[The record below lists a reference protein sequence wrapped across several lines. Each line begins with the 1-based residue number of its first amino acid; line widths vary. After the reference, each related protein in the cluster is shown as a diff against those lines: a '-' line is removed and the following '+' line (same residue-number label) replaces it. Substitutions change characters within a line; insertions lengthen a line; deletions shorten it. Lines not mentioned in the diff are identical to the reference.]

1 MSLYNMMF
9 GKNPLSDV
17 LLRIINLTQDD
28 CGRFRDV
35 SLTEEGNIIVYT
47 RNGGGNR
54 DCWDLGSSDSGLF
67 EVSKDCDC
75 PGCVI
80 THKLPNHPNY
90 IKDYDDDFD
99 CTYAYIEFSPP
110 EEFRELFK
118 ELGSGKDPELVGEKF
133 NKLIANYK
141 QFKSVIEEV

>member
-1 MSLYNMMF
+1 MMF
-9 GKNPLSDV
+9 GKNPVSDV
-17 LLRIINLTQDD
+17 LLKLINLTEGD

-35 SLTEEGNIIVYT
+35 SLNGEGNIVVYT

-54 DCWDLGSSDSGLF
+54 DCWNWDDSDHSDNKSCG
-67 EVSKDCDC
+67 C

-80 THKLPNHPNY
+80 THKLPDHPNY
-90 IKDYDDDFD
+90 IRDYDDDFD

-110 EEFRELFK
+110 EEFMELFK
-118 ELGSGKDPELVGEKF
+118 ELGKDPELVGEKF

>member
-9 GKNPLSDV
+9 GKSPLSDV
-17 LLRIINLTQDD
+17 LLKLINLTQDD

-54 DCWDLGSSDSGLF
+54 DCWDWENQGYSG
-67 EVSKDCDC
+67 SKDCDC

-80 THKLPNHPNY
+80 THKLPDHPNY
-90 IKDYDDDFD
+90 IRDYDDDFD
-99 CTYAYIEFSPP
+99 CTYAYIEFNPP

-118 ELGSGKDPELVGEKF
+118 ELGSGKKPELVGEKF
-133 NKLIANYK
+133 NSLIENYK
-141 QFKSVIEEV
+141 QFKSIIEEV